1 MSVEIPE
8 GLKELLTEFTA
19 EVLRNQPHDL
29 LQFSMRYFRSL
40 RYLAPA
46 SIEETQLED
55 EEELVAPVTNRFVRR
70 AAVSAEPYNS
80 DVFDEEDKEPRITHP
95 KTNEQRNHLQEAFK
109 DIFLFKNME
118 EEQMEEV
125 LDAMY
130 EKVVKKG
137 EHVVNQGED
146 GDTFYVI
153 ERGSFNI
160 RITIDGKEIVVG
172 TYKSHGSFGELAL
185 MYNTPWVATIIAA
198 SFGALWCLDR
208 MTFQKIVVRNNAK
221 KRKLYEVLI
230 KSHPTL
236 SSLEPVEKMK
246 LVDVLTCKRYRD
258 GETIIAQGD
267 VACCLY
273 IIESGQVRLALDK
286 GGSEV
291 EESTYSEGQYF
302 GELVSDKPQ
311 TASAYAMGNVKC
323 LVMDIQAF
331 ERLLGPAID
340 IMKRN
345 MSYYDKQMIKLFN
358 KNTGTV

>member
-1 MSVEIPE
+1 MKVKTTLNILENYMSNH
-8 GLKELLTEFTA
+8 LKTFINMCL
-19 EVLRNQPHDL
+19 
-29 LQFSMRYFRSL
+29 
-40 RYLAPA
+40 
-46 SIEETQLED
+46 
-55 EEELVAPVTNRFVRR
+55 
-70 AAVSAEPYNS
+70 VSAEPYNP
-80 DVFDEEDKEPRITHP
+80 DEDDEEDKDPRITHP
-95 KTNEQRNHLQEAFK
+95 KTNEQRNRLQEAFK
-109 DIFLFKNME
+109 DIFLFKNLE

-125 LDAMY
+125 LDAMF

-137 EHVVNQGED
+137 EHVINQGED
-146 GDTFYVI
+146 GDNFYVI

-160 RITIDGKEIVVG
+160 LITIDGKEIVVG
-172 TYKSHGSFGELAL
+172 TYKNHGSFGELAL

-198 SFGALWCLDR
+198 SLGALWCLDR
-208 MTFQKIVVRNNAK
+208 MTFQRIIGRNNAK

-230 KSHPTL
+230 ESHPTL
-236 SSLEPVEKMK
+236 SSLEPAEKMK

-273 IIESGQVRLALDK
+273 IIESGQVRLAIDK
-286 GGSEV
+286 GGNEV

-302 GELVSDKPQ
+302 GELVSDKTQ
-311 TASAYAMGNVKC
+311 TASAYAVGNVKC